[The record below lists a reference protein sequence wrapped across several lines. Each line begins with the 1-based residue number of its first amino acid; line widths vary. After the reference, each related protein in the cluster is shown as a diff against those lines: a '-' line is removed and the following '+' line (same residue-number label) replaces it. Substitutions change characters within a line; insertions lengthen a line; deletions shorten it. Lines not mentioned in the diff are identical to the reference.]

1 MELEKI
7 YEVVIHQEQMLTLKN
22 PLTTQLMQCLVSQD
36 QVKLLIL
43 EKNMNLQKA
52 IDGTKINKL
61 EKTLGEINMVKVVTY
76 LLMRFSE
83 SFNVGKNITN
93 TQAPLIAIDIIE
105 KYPYET
111 IEDLVLL
118 LKQVRQGIIGDGKD
132 YKLDGQNILNKW
144 FPEYLEKKYI
154 EFERI
159 KKQENFISESEN
171 ELKKNAVQQFY
182 DKKKKQKLEKE
193 RGKKMRSDIDEM
205 VKYMDRQM
213 LEDTIADWTKKEEM
227 KPYLDYLR
235 SKRLVIKGDYKF

>member
-1 MELEKI
+1 M
-7 YEVVIHQEQMLTLKN
+7 
-22 PLTTQLMQCLVSQD
+22 QLMQCLVSQD

-52 IDGTKINKL
+52 IDGTRINKL

-159 KKQENFISESEN
+159 KKQENVISQDEKDLRN
-171 ELKKNAVQQFY
+171 NAVAQLYAKRNSQ
-182 DKKKKQKLEKE
+182 KARKEREEKNKLE
-193 RGKKMRSDIDEM
+193 IDEM
-205 VKYMDRQM
+205 VKNMDRQM
-213 LEDTIADWTKKEEM
+213 LEDTIASWEKQQEM
-227 KPYLDYLR
+227 EPYLDYLR
-235 SKRLVIKGDYKF
+235 QKRLVVKGDYKF

>member
-1 MELEKI
+1 
-7 YEVVIHQEQMLTLKN
+7 
-22 PLTTQLMQCLVSQD
+22 MQCLVSQD

-52 IDGTKINKL
+52 IDGTRINKL

-154 EFERI
+154 EFERM
-159 KKQENFISESEN
+159 KKQENVISQDEKDLRN
-171 ELKKNAVQQFY
+171 NAVAQLYAKRNSQ
-182 DKKKKQKLEKE
+182 KARKEREEKTKLE
-193 RGKKMRSDIDEM
+193 IDEM
-205 VKYMDRQM
+205 VKNMDRQM
-213 LEDTIADWTKKEEM
+213 LEDTIASWEKQQEM
-227 KPYLDYLR
+227 EPYLDYLR
-235 SKRLVIKGDYKF
+235 QKRLVVKGDYKF